1 MKFYSKQIDSFLSG
15 LDRSGIF
22 TALVYGPDIGGVSN
36 IASKISAKI
45 VADPSDPFS
54 TTILDSEKLSN
65 EPTILYDEM
74 SALSFFGG
82 RKLIQLKNA
91 DADAAD
97 TIKSLI
103 ANLPSSAKQGAF
115 LLVTAGDLTPAS
127 ALRKLYE
134 SNNNSI
140 AVIPCYVE
148 DEKDLS
154 LKINRLLAERKIKT
168 TERGIIEYLA
178 ESCYGDSKVIESEIE
193 KIDLYLGQK
202 RELSLEDVYATTGNF
217 SETEIQDI
225 CDLICEGKKTEAQ
238 IALNRAMLSAIA
250 PIAIIRTLQ
259 RYLEKLETSANKVR
273 EGEPIEKALPNL
285 FFKQVP
291 TFKNHLNF
299 VLKKP
304 ANDIWKAYEVLYNAE
319 AELKETGAEPEL
331 ITSIALNKI
340 F

>member
-1 MKFYSKQIDSFLSG
+1 MKFYSKQIDSFLNG
-15 LDRSGIF
+15 LDKSGVF
-22 TALVYGPDIGGVSN
+22 TALVYGPDAGGVSN
-36 IASKISAKI
+36 IATKIATKI
-45 VADPSDPFS
+45 ADPSDPFS
-54 TTILDSEKLSN
+54 TVILDNEKLST

-82 RKLIQLKNA
+82 RKLIMLKNA
-91 DADAAD
+91 DNDA
-97 TIKSLI
+97 TEIIKSLI
-103 ANLPSSAKQGAF
+103 TNLPDSAKKGAF

-127 ALRKLYE
+127 TLRKLYE

-154 LKINRLLAERKIKT
+154 LKINRLLAEKKIKT

-178 ESCYGDSKVIESEIE
+178 ESCYGDSKIIESEIE
-193 KIDLYLGQK
+193 KIDLYLGEK
-202 RELSLEDVYATTGNF
+202 RELTLEDVYATTGNF

-225 CDLICEGKKTEAQ
+225 CDLVCEGKKADAQ
-238 IALNRAMLSAIA
+238 IALNRAMLSAVA

-273 EGEPIEKALPNL
+273 EGEAIEKALPNL

-304 ANDIWKAYEVLYNAE
+304 ANDIQKAYEILYNAE
-319 AELKETGAEPEL
+319 AELKETGAKPEL